1 MRRVSC
7 EGALSF
13 PFPYVAWRLLL
24 GMPLGRTSRVRL
36 PALVCFPIASVI
48 GGAIFASVT
57 LLDCTAAFDRVY
69 GMGFLILGYPCTLTR
84 SSVQP
89 CDRSVG
95 GCFAPGYAAATLE
108 ESTSTAIPLLVG
120 RRTLPLCIARLTE
133 GSHGRPTV
141 KRDQD
146 CQSTVEP
153 RWGSVDRLGLRRET

>member
-1 MRRVSC
+1 MKGHTGLRFMRRVSC

-24 GMPLGRTSRVRL
+24 GMPLGRTSGARL
-36 PALVCFPIASVI
+36 PALVCFPVASAI
-48 GGAIFASVT
+48 GGASFASVT

-95 GCFAPGYAAATLE
+95 GCFASEYAAATLRWE
-108 ESTSTAIPLLVG
+108 HKHRGSLLVD
-120 RRTLPLCIARLTE
+120 RRTVPTCIARLLE
-133 GSHGRPTV
+133 RSHGP
-141 KRDQD
+141 
-146 CQSTVEP
+146 
-153 RWGSVDRLGLRRET
+153 VDRET

>member
-1 MRRVSC
+1 MKGYTGLRFMRRVSC

-24 GMPLGRTSRVRL
+24 GMPLGRTSGVRL

-84 SSVQP
+84 SSVP
-89 CDRSVG
+89 HCYRSVG
-95 GCFAPGYAAATLE
+95 CGFAAKYATATLCGRLCIAA
-108 ESTSTAIPLLVG
+108 SLLVR
-120 RRTLPLCIARLTE
+120 RRTLPPCIARLTE
-133 GSHGRPTV
+133 GSHDPA
-141 KRDQD
+141 D
-146 CQSTVEP
+146 
-153 RWGSVDRLGLRRET
+153 RET